1 MSLFYNGHAFKLAP
15 KCSPPVGYPVP
26 FVMVRMRR
34 PFGPP
39 HGVVGKVDTGAARTM
54 LTFEQARALG
64 IEHPESSTETGVART
79 ATGQP
84 FAFYLHDVLVEIPV
98 DVGQTI
104 RFPLKAAFAQE
115 LKRNLFGLD
124 WLASLCLAVDRQ
136 AVHFLRD

>member
-1 MSLFYNGHAFKLAP
+1 
-15 KCSPPVGYPVP
+15 
-26 FVMVRMRR
+26 
-34 PFGPP
+34 
-39 HGVVGKVDTGAARTM
+39 
-54 LTFEQARALG
+54 
-64 IEHPESSTETGVART
+64 
-79 ATGQP
+79 
-84 FAFYLHDVLVEIPV
+84 V